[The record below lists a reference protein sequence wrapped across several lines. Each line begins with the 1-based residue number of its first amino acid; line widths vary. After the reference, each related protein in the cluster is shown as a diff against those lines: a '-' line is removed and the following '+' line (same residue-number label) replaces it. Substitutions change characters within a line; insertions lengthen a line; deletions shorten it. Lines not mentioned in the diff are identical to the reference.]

1 MFSGGDRMLLSASI
15 TEIDPDIRKQKIRLD
30 HPEWCELEIRH
41 QIIRESFRNEPI
53 PTWLKKQM
61 AEHLERE
68 RGSK

>member
-15 TEIDPDIRKQKIRLD
+15 TEIDRDIRKQKIRLD

-53 PTWLKKQM
+53 PAWLEKQM

-68 RGSK
+68 RGSR